1 MITLFLFL
9 YQLTKSLLYS
19 EKEDYKKLRLTFH
32 DYLNF
37 CGDKKDD
44 GLLTMI
50 ARKKDPKL

>member
-1 MITLFLFL
+1 MVGISGKGRL
-9 YQLTKSLLYS
+9 Q
-19 EKEDYKKLRLTFH
+19 KLRLTFH

-50 ARKKDPKL
+50 ARKKDPKFIKIVKR